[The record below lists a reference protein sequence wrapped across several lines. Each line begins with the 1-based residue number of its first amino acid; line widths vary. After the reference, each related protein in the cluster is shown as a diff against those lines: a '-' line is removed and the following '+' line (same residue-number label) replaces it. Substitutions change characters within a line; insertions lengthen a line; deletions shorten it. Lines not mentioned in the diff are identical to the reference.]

1 MVVADADGEGLAAA
15 LQLVAAQEVMDHP
28 IRHCS
33 RRQLVCCSLTV
44 FVVRCALS
52 CSLSLVFIRS
62 RLNGTR
68 GITGISRVSLEPHR
82 RSGSVSDV
90 AFCPFYCWTV
100 DSGKEIT

>member
-68 GITGISRVSLEPHR
+68 GFRAC
-82 RSGSVSDV
+82 RSNLDV